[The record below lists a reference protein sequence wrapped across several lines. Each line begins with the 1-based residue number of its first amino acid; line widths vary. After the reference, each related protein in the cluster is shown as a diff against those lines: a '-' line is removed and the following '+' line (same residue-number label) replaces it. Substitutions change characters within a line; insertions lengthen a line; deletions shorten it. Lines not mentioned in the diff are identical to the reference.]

1 MYAYAYTYACIY
13 IIIYIH
19 INYTN
24 REALCRPNNSC
35 QHRHPSPDCLVH
47 EIVHW
52 PAPVPYVDRSMPPQ
66 DLGLNDPK
74 YIQYLVCGW
83 PTPLKNMKFNGKD
96 EIPYMK
102 WKNKKCAKPP
112 IIYIYYYIIW
122 IWSYMAMNQHLQIGF
137 WGEWTSAMSGRTK
150 MYQGFDPKLYVC
162 CSSLKENT
170 LSWVWNT
177 AFLSLY
183 SWRAQQKHQHSQKI
197 IQLAIITTASPQTH
211 LPGLEINMIKK
222 LTLGGNQE
230 HWTIFED

>member
-1 MYAYAYTYACIY
+1 MRSFTGLLLCRTWIDPCHHRTWAWMILNIFNIWFVVDLPLWKIWNSMARMRSHIWNGKIKNVPNHQSYIY
-13 IIIYIH
+13 I
-19 INYTN
+19 
-24 REALCRPNNSC
+24 L
-35 QHRHPSPDCLVH
+35 
-47 EIVHW
+47 
-52 PAPVPYVDRSMPPQ
+52 
-66 DLGLNDPK
+66 
-74 YIQYLVCGW
+74 
-83 PTPLKNMKFNGKD
+83 
-96 EIPYMK
+96 
-102 WKNKKCAKPP
+102 
-112 IIYIYYYIIW
+112 YYIIW